1 MCNRL
6 AVCVGSG
13 SNRPLGQISSR
24 PPVWPP
30 PTPPLFTHPCWPTM
44 RAQVAAAGQSRA
56 PPQQSSTLGYNVN
69 GAVGPCYLDESLPVQ
84 VVLPRGSC
92 ATTPA
97 PQKGI
102 STTTPPVS
110 LTQSCETCYP
120 AMSSFAIPGWA
131 VHYPLLS
138 LVPGPFQVKERDPC
152 LGKVKIKLVN
162 FDMYSGLPEPS
173 LDPPWPPRT
182 PLVTSCGPVLC
193 SALTPCGSCGLQGL
207 SDFQASRC

>member
-13 SNRPLGQISSR
+13 SNRPLGQISRR
-24 PPVWPP
+24 PLFGHPP
-30 PTPPLFTHPCWPTM
+30 PLPCFPTPAGQPCEP
-44 RAQVAAAGQSRA
+44 RFAAAGQSRA
-56 PPQQSSTLGYNVN
+56 PPQQPSTLGYNVN
-69 GAVGPCYLDESLPVQ
+69 GAVGPCYLDESLSVH

-131 VHYPLLS
+131 VNYPLLS
-138 LVPGPFQVKERDPC
+138 LVPGPFQVRERSVPGESQSQVRQ
-152 LGKVKIKLVN
+152 LRHV
-162 FDMYSGLPEPS
+162 FWAP
-173 LDPPWPPRT
+173 
-182 PLVTSCGPVLC
+182 
-193 SALTPCGSCGLQGL
+193 
-207 SDFQASRC
+207 